1 MADQCYFITICINSA
16 AITNLSNMNFI
27 YKTILDTR
35 LTRAVTEPSH
45 YLCCPDGFLCPRSAC
60 QVTLMLMDQ
69 GPSRK
74 HLGDA
79 FKPDPNSSSFRRPAA
94 EMNIA
99 SGCPL
104 FVSQSI
110 LETGSYIKDDT
121 IFIKVRTPAVTG
133 QRICALPPG
142 QFLFIGLICRL
153 PWIPLT
159 SLTHDVMTA
168 FTLLV

>member
-1 MADQCYFITICINSA
+1 MLMD
-16 AITNLSNMNFI
+16 LS
-27 YKTILDTR
+27 D
-35 LTRAVTEPSH
+35 
-45 YLCCPDGFLCPRSAC
+45 YLSLC

-74 HLGDA
+74 HLADA

-104 FVSQSI
+104 FVSQSV

-121 IFIKVRTPAVTG
+121 IFIKVRHTCWAQLTIY
-133 QRICALPPG
+133 RY
-142 QFLFIGLICRL
+142 LFRN
-153 PWIPLT
+153 
-159 SLTHDVMTA
+159 
-168 FTLLV
+168 

>member
-1 MADQCYFITICINSA
+1 MLTDPS
-16 AITNLSNMNFI
+16 LS
-27 YKTILDTR
+27 LS
-35 LTRAVTEPSH
+35 LPV
-45 YLCCPDGFLCPRSAC
+45 C

-104 FVSQSI
+104 FVSQSV

-121 IFIKVRTPAVTG
+121 IFIKVSTHH
-133 QRICALPPG
+133 LLLL
-142 QFLFIGLICRL
+142 FLLL
-153 PWIPLT
+153 LT
-159 SLTHDVMTA
+159 FCCFSSHYSL
-168 FTLLV
+168 

>member
-1 MADQCYFITICINSA
+1 MLTDLTLVS
-16 AITNLSNMNFI
+16 LS
-27 YKTILDTR
+27 L
-35 LTRAVTEPSH
+35 H
-45 YLCCPDGFLCPRSAC
+45 

-104 FVSQSI
+104 FVSQSV

-121 IFIKVRTPAVTG
+121 IFIKVGTRNIFFSFYSVSFY
-133 QRICALPPG
+133 IK
-142 QFLFIGLICRL
+142 FI
-153 PWIPLT
+153 
-159 SLTHDVMTA
+159 
-168 FTLLV
+168 

>member
-1 MADQCYFITICINSA
+1 MVLLLAG
-16 AITNLSNMNFI
+16 LS
-27 YKTILDTR
+27 
-35 LTRAVTEPSH
+35 VS
-45 YLCCPDGFLCPRSAC
+45 LCLSSC

-104 FVSQSI
+104 FVSQSV

-121 IFIKVRTPAVTG
+121 IFIKVGRMTRPAAEDG
-133 QRICALPPG
+133 
-142 QFLFIGLICRL
+142 F
-153 PWIPLT
+153 
-159 SLTHDVMTA
+159 
-168 FTLLV
+168 

>member
-1 MADQCYFITICINSA
+1 MQTDQLQQYL
-16 AITNLSNMNFI
+16 LSVM
-27 YKTILDTR
+27 T
-35 LTRAVTEPSH
+35 
-45 YLCCPDGFLCPRSAC
+45 LCCKNSYFSFQQLTTTVNIFSRTFKSRWLLQESVHNNSDTCLCLD

-104 FVSQSI
+104 FVSQSV

-121 IFIKVRTPAVTG
+121 IFIKVRVCMLFTCFMTVCV
-133 QRICALPPG
+133 CALV
-142 QFLFIGLICRL
+142 GLI
-153 PWIPLT
+153 
-159 SLTHDVMTA
+159 SVM
-168 FTLLV
+168 

>member
-1 MADQCYFITICINSA
+1 M
-16 AITNLSNMNFI
+16 
-27 YKTILDTR
+27 
-35 LTRAVTEPSH
+35 VTGHVLLWRHMSTTSCVCVP
-45 YLCCPDGFLCPRSAC
+45 

-79 FKPDPNSSSFRRPAA
+79 FKPDPNSSSFRRPVA

-104 FVSQSI
+104 FVSQSV

-121 IFIKVRTPAVTG
+121 IFIKVRTVAEV
-133 QRICALPPG
+133 
-142 QFLFIGLICRL
+142 
-153 PWIPLT
+153 
-159 SLTHDVMTA
+159 
-168 FTLLV
+168 

>member
-1 MADQCYFITICINSA
+1 MLLNLADVIIFDG
-16 AITNLSNMNFI
+16 LS
-27 YKTILDTR
+27 L
-35 LTRAVTEPSH
+35 
-45 YLCCPDGFLCPRSAC
+45 C

-79 FKPDPNSSSFRRPAA
+79 FKPDPNSSSFRRPQA

-104 FVSQSI
+104 FVSQSV

-121 IFIKVRTPAVTG
+121 IFIKVGACIKGHTLVTKQVLGVWGLVVGVWGAVLGCFHTC
-133 QRICALPPG
+133 RI
-142 QFLFIGLICRL
+142 
-153 PWIPLT
+153 
-159 SLTHDVMTA
+159 
-168 FTLLV
+168 

>member
-1 MADQCYFITICINSA
+1 MLTGL
-16 AITNLSNMNFI
+16 TLLS
-27 YKTILDTR
+27 LS
-35 LTRAVTEPSH
+35 L
-45 YLCCPDGFLCPRSAC
+45 C

-104 FVSQSI
+104 FVSQSV

-121 IFIKVRTPAVTG
+121 IFIKVGT
-133 QRICALPPG
+133 QHIL
-142 QFLFIGLICRL
+142 LLL
-153 PWIPLT
+153 
-159 SLTHDVMTA
+159 
-168 FTLLV
+168 LLVCFTSHSIHLTCF

>member
-1 MADQCYFITICINSA
+1 MLTDPFVSLLI
-16 AITNLSNMNFI
+16 I
-27 YKTILDTR
+27 Y
-35 LTRAVTEPSH
+35 
-45 YLCCPDGFLCPRSAC
+45 

-104 FVSQSI
+104 FVSQTV

-121 IFIKVRTPAVTG
+121 IFIKVMIHNSG
-133 QRICALPPG
+133 S
-142 QFLFIGLICRL
+142 GL
-153 PWIPLT
+153 
-159 SLTHDVMTA
+159 
-168 FTLLV
+168 

>member
-1 MADQCYFITICINSA
+1 
-16 AITNLSNMNFI
+16 
-27 YKTILDTR
+27 
-35 LTRAVTEPSH
+35 
-45 YLCCPDGFLCPRSAC
+45 
-60 QVTLMLMDQ
+60 MLMDQ

-104 FVSQSI
+104 FVSQSV

-121 IFIKVRTPAVTG
+121 IFIKVRIHNTFCYCSSCCSCSSLPHITVIG
-133 QRICALPPG
+133 QKHLSFCTQSA
-142 QFLFIGLICRL
+142 FRL
-153 PWIPLT
+153 
-159 SLTHDVMTA
+159 SA
-168 FTLLV
+168 

>member
-1 MADQCYFITICINSA
+1 MV
-16 AITNLSNMNFI
+16 M
-27 YKTILDTR
+27 
-35 LTRAVTEPSH
+35 SH
-45 YLCCPDGFLCPRSAC
+45 LVVL

-69 GPSRK
+69 GPARK

-104 FVSQSI
+104 FVSQSV

-121 IFIKVRTPAVTG
+121 IFIKVN
-133 QRICALPPG
+133 L
-142 QFLFIGLICRL
+142 
-153 PWIPLT
+153 
-159 SLTHDVMTA
+159 SLV
-168 FTLLV
+168 FQL

>member
-1 MADQCYFITICINSA
+1 MLVKGSVLL
-16 AITNLSNMNFI
+16 NLA
-27 YKTILDTR
+27 YVDRCDR
-35 LTRAVTEPSH
+35 L
-45 YLCCPDGFLCPRSAC
+45 FLC

-79 FKPDPNSSSFRRPAA
+79 FKPDPNSSSFRRPQA

-104 FVSQSI
+104 FVSQSV

-121 IFIKVRTPAVTG
+121 IFIKVGALSTG
-133 QRICALPPG
+133 D
-142 QFLFIGLICRL
+142 QF
-153 PWIPLT
+153 
-159 SLTHDVMTA
+159 
-168 FTLLV
+168 

>member
-1 MADQCYFITICINSA
+1 
-16 AITNLSNMNFI
+16 
-27 YKTILDTR
+27 
-35 LTRAVTEPSH
+35 
-45 YLCCPDGFLCPRSAC
+45 
-60 QVTLMLMDQ
+60 MLMDQ

-104 FVSQSI
+104 FVSQSV

-121 IFIKVRTPAVTG
+121 IFIKVCRFY
-133 QRICALPPG
+133 RSPPG
-142 QFLFIGLICRL
+142 VLQGYYRGTTGVLQGYYRGPPGIL
-153 PWIPLT
+153 
-159 SLTHDVMTA
+159 
-168 FTLLV
+168 

>member
-1 MADQCYFITICINSA
+1 
-16 AITNLSNMNFI
+16 
-27 YKTILDTR
+27 
-35 LTRAVTEPSH
+35 
-45 YLCCPDGFLCPRSAC
+45 
-60 QVTLMLMDQ
+60 MLMDQ

-104 FVSQSI
+104 FVSQSV

-121 IFIKVRTPAVTG
+121 IFIKVG
-133 QRICALPPG
+133 QLV
-142 QFLFIGLICRL
+142 FLFLQSAGVRHFKQGRK
-153 PWIPLT
+153 PSNWP
-159 SLTHDVMTA
+159 V
-168 FTLLV
+168 VG

>member
-1 MADQCYFITICINSA
+1 
-16 AITNLSNMNFI
+16 
-27 YKTILDTR
+27 
-35 LTRAVTEPSH
+35 
-45 YLCCPDGFLCPRSAC
+45 
-60 QVTLMLMDQ
+60 MLMDQ

-104 FVSQSI
+104 FVSQSV

-133 QRICALPPG
+133 QRICALPPD

-159 SLTHDVMTA
+159 SLTHDVTTA
-168 FTLLV
+168 LTLLV